1 MHNGST
7 APPPWWLLDK
17 HMGRG
22 GRESGGSGRCGIR
35 GMGRGGRESGGRGR
49 CGVRGMGRGGRESGG
64 RGRCGSSNASSRR
77 RARSKRCRSHSRQ
90 GIRQIPPC
98 TNRAT
103 AAGFG
108 LRRARLELR
117 LDQQPWQRVRR
128 GCNGRATPRGRA
140 GQIQDAKAKHQGDL
154 LEQLRIRATRRVVGR
169 GKKRIHLRLDVGG
182 QHITAHSVSRGHR
195 PSHPPSDQTH

>member
-1 MHNGST
+1 
-7 APPPWWLLDK
+7 
-17 HMGRG
+17 
-22 GRESGGSGRCGIR
+22 
-35 GMGRGGRESGGRGR
+35 MGRGGRESGGRGR
-49 CGVRGMGRGGRESGG
+49 CGIRGMGRGGRESGG

-77 RARSKRCRSHSRQ
+77 RARSQRCRSHSRQ

-117 LDQQPWQRVRR
+117 LDQQPWQRARR
-128 GCNGRATPRGRA
+128 DCNGRATPRGRA

-154 LEQLRIRATRRVVGR
+154 LEQLRIRATRGVVG
-169 GKKRIHLRLDVGG
+169 GGEKRIHLRLDASG
-182 QHITAHSVSRGHR
+182 QHITARPASRSHHEQTSQADQPGR
-195 PSHPPSDQTH
+195 PAKQTSQTDQPSRPAKQTRQADRPA